1 MKERN
6 VAVRGPLAPYASDA
20 ARSRGRLYPE
30 PPSRTRSDFQRDRD
44 RIIHCTAFRRL
55 AHKTQ
60 VFVPL
65 DGDHFR
71 TRLTHT
77 IEVGQIARALARA
90 LRVDEDLAE
99 AVALAHDLGHTPFG
113 HAGEGA
119 LEACMA
125 PYGGFDHNAQA
136 LRVVTLLERR
146 YARYDGLD
154 LTWETLEGIVKHNG
168 PLLPSARDEP
178 PFPHPEERAKPA
190 SRRTREGIAPATAG
204 SSSFE
209 TPPSISGLPEIDIQI
224 RMSGKPD
231 MRAAP
236 QDEEPRA
243 GEARRRSLARY
254 ISEFDAIF
262 PLNLSSFASVEAQA
276 AAQADDIAYIGHDID
291 DGLRAE
297 LFSLEDIARTPF
309 IAGVLTHIRDEHP
322 RLERHRVIHELVRR
336 VITAFVEDAIGE
348 SLRRIARVAPK
359 SADEARAAGET
370 LVGLSPPMAEAERH
384 IKAFLFANMYRHEKI
399 TGVWERARDAIS
411 RLFPAF
417 FENPGLMPDEWAA
430 QAVALAGADRAVVV
444 ADYIAGMTDRYALN
458 EVKRVFGG

>member
-1 MKERN
+1 MKGAH
-6 VAVRGPLAPYASDA
+6 VAVRGPLAAYASDA

-30 PPSRTRSDFQRDRD
+30 APSPTRSEFQRDRD

-168 PLLPSARDEP
+168 PLLGREDASHHHSL
-178 PFPHPEERAKPA
+178 PHPEERAKLA
-190 SRRTREGIAPATAG
+190 SRRARERIASETDG

-209 TPPSISGLPEIDIQI
+209 TPPA
-224 RMSGKPD
+224 
-231 MRAAP
+231 AAP
-236 QDEEPRA
+236 LDEEPKTGVSSCRPL
-243 GEARRRSLARY
+243 SPY
-254 ISEFDAIF
+254 IVEFDAIF
-262 PLNLSSFASVEAQA
+262 PLGLETFASVEAQA

-309 IAGVLTHIRDEHP
+309 IAGLLTHIRDEHP
-322 RLERHRVIHELVRR
+322 GLERPRVIHELVRR

-348 SLRRIARVAPK
+348 SLRRLTRIRPA
-359 SADEARAAGET
+359 SADDARRVGET
-370 LVGLSPPMAEAERH
+370 LVGLSPPMAEAERD
-384 IKAFLFANMYRHEKI
+384 IKRFLFDNMYRHERVA
-399 TGVWERARDAIS
+399 GVWERARDAIS

-417 FENPGLMPDEWAA
+417 FEKPELMPAEWAA
-430 QAVALAGADRAVVV
+430 QAVRLQGAERAVMV

-458 EVKRVFGG
+458 EVKRLEADAKLSH